1 MTGAGGGAPE
11 ELIERTETDAAVFLT
26 VYPYTGLEV
35 LNITHYTDLG
45 NQILNCE
52 CFTCREFPL
61 LLSSSSSSSSSS
73 FSHLSRESW
82 VQKKETVVHRR
93 DSLFKDMVANMLLTI
108 CFLSCAGTENYNRSV
123 FLRWA
128 PEMNG
133 NWMPYGLQP
142 LMFVEVWR
150 TMYTVIKQIA
160 PATAI
165 VWAPNTGQG

>member
-1 MTGAGGGAPE
+1 M
-11 ELIERTETDAAVFLT
+11 L
-26 VYPYTGLEV
+26 
-35 LNITHYTDLG
+35 
-45 NQILNCE
+45 
-52 CFTCREFPL
+52 FT
-61 LLSSSSSSSSSS
+61 SS
-73 FSHLSRESW
+73 FFSY
-82 VQKKETVVHRR
+82 
-93 DSLFKDMVANMLLTI
+93 LFFSSPLTF
-108 CFLSCAGTENYNRSV
+108 CLAGTENYNRSV